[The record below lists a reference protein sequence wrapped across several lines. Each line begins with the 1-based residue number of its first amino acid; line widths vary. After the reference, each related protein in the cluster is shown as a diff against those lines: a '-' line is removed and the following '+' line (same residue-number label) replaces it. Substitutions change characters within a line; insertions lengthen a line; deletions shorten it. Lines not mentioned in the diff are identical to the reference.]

1 MLRRRIATVVGGSS
15 ITIGILLVALTLVA
29 LPSKLIAFQISSN
42 FRGRRSLRSYYQT
55 SPAPTLSS
63 LLPINNKS
71 STLLFAQGQD
81 DDNDNDGGSRE
92 AEESPATPF
101 SDSDERDKQDD
112 NDSEDDPSKTIFSY
126 KSGLSQSRTT
136 SELRPGSTRARPIDV
151 TMKFGGSSLAN
162 AECIDRVTKLIRDR
176 IRPPPTKE
184 DGTPNDEVPVRP
196 RAGKRGAFLLHPVH
210 NTRILSS
217 MPISHLHS
225 SLPCI
230 PRTHQLSAPL
240 WAGPP
245 THSSLQEKQPSRAV
259 STLKLCA
266 HYISVHA
273 RNSICLTTHGMR
285 LNGLLMN
292 AKTC

>member
-1 MLRRRIATVVGGSS
+1 MMHRRRIAAAVGGSS

-42 FRGRRSLRSYYQT
+42 FRGRRSLSSYYQA

-63 LLPINNKS
+63 LRPINYKG

-81 DDNDNDGGSRE
+81 DDNYNDGDSRE

-101 SDSDERDKQDD
+101 SDSDERDKQGD
-112 NDSEDDPSKTIFSY
+112 NDNEDDPSKTIFSY

-196 RAGKRGAFLLHPVH
+196 RAGKCGIFHVSHDHPYRSHTSTLHYLAYYAHISYLL
-210 NTRILSS
+210 RYGQD
-217 MPISHLHS
+217 
-225 SLPCI
+225 
-230 PRTHQLSAPL
+230 HQLSPL
-240 WAGPP
+240 CWRNRPRGPCR
-245 THSSLQEKQPSRAV
+245 H
-259 STLKLCA
+259 
-266 HYISVHA
+266 
-273 RNSICLTTHGMR
+273 
-285 LNGLLMN
+285 
-292 AKTC
+292 